1 MNKHLINKLHKN
13 VRQKLSLVQTCSIIF
28 IRGVHGYTDEGG
40 ELKNKWKGVFEEA
53 LVKLFSKKFQN
64 EAT

>member
-1 MNKHLINKLHKN
+1 MYVLYTID
-13 VRQKLSLVQTCSIIF
+13 

-53 LVKLFSKKFQN
+53 LVK
-64 EAT
+64 